1 MKHTNSYAWGHAA
14 ETSCSTTTYTNSDG
28 SWNETNDEEIKRL
41 IALLIYF
48 GLVKVGGQCSN
59 YWSKKT
65 LYHGLWARGITSR
78 KRYKALMAFLYV
90 VDPDEEVPGDE
101 PRKVNSFIESFKERC
116 RNLYQPTQNVAIDER
131 MVRSRHRSR
140 IRQYIKDKPTKWGI
154 KLWVLADSTN
164 GYTYDF
170 NVYIGKAQV
179 QETSAKRI
187 GYDVVMKFMDPL
199 FDQGYHLNV
208 DNFYSSLTLFKD

>member
-1 MKHTNSYAWGHAA
+1 MYN
-14 ETSCSTTTYTNSDG
+14 
-28 SWNETNDEEIKRL
+28 
-41 IALLIYF
+41 
-48 GLVKVGGQCSN
+48 
-59 YWSKKT
+59 
-65 LYHGLWARGITSR
+65 GLWARGIMSR
-78 KRYKALMAFLYV
+78 KQYKALIAFLHV

-101 PRKVNSFIESFKERC
+101 PRKVNSFIESFKEPC

-170 NVYIGKAQV
+170 NVYIGKAQA
-179 QETSAKRI
+179 QETSAKGL
-187 GYDVVMKFMDPL
+187 GYDVVLKFMDPL
-199 FDQGYHLNV
+199 FDQGYHLC
-208 DNFYSSLTLFKD
+208 